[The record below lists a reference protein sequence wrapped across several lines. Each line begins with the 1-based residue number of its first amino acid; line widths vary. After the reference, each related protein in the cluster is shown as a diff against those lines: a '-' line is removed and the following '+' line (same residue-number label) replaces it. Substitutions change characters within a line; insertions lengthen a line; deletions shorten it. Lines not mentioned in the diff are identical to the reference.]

1 MFESSILLYGNWV
14 CFKPIKGDSKSVENS
29 MTASWTETELPAT
42 LSRYELNNLFHT
54 DEFGLFFSMSAR
66 KKHLIWD
73 LKSVQVVSKVRF
85 ARPEKLLQI
94 TSAKNFNYLQWEYQR
109 VHVALKMSK
118 AFIFAT
124 KTKKELG
131 GGRILWGVSG
141 RFMSWFW
148 FKGPRHSTSGRQ
160 LSSSPYCWRSN

>member
-1 MFESSILLYGNWV
+1 
-14 CFKPIKGDSKSVENS
+14 

-109 VHVALKMSK
+109 VQNVKSLHLRYQNQKRA
-118 AFIFAT
+118 
-124 KTKKELG
+124 G
-131 GGRILWGVSG
+131 
-141 RFMSWFW
+141 
-148 FKGPRHSTSGRQ
+148 
-160 LSSSPYCWRSN
+160 WRENSLRSEWKVCVVVLV